1 MNRLWSRTAAIEI
14 PLDLT
19 WYADRWPWF
28 AGAAGLLLA
37 YLLGRTARPRAE
49 DPPSTPG
56 TDGQLAALG
65 ERLTSMGQQQENLA
79 RTLRALEGVLGH
91 NQARG
96 AFGEVQLERLVAD
109 LLPAA
114 AYRLRAPIGRN
125 RVDCLIG
132 LPWPPGPVPVD
143 AKFPLEAFRAWQDA
157 GDAAGAAKALRRLER
172 DFGVHVEA
180 IRSKYLAPG
189 TTADF
194 ALLFLPSEAVFA
206 ALHTHCRQA
215 IEAAHHARVF
225 PVSPSTLWPLL
236 NTLAAVL
243 RDVSFAEG
251 THRMQAEAAQ
261 LAADSA
267 ALADLARR
275 TERDWSRLA
284 ADLQALI
291 AAADALAAS
300 GRRFGRKPGP
310 GN

>member
-14 PLDLT
+14 PLDLA
-19 WYADRWPWF
+19 WYIERWPWF

-37 YLLGRTARPRAE
+37 YMLGRMGRADRNG
-49 DPPSTPG
+49 DPAAG
-56 TDGQLAALG
+56 QQLAALG
-65 ERLTSMGQQQENLA
+65 ERLTSMGRQQETLG
-79 RTLRALEGVLGH
+79 RTLHALEGVLG
-91 NQARG
+91 NKQARG

-114 AYRLRAPIGRN
+114 SYRLQAPIGRN
-125 RVDCLIG
+125 RVDCLIA

-143 AKFPLEAFRAWQDA
+143 AKFPLEAFRTWQNADS
-157 GDAAGAAKALRRLER
+157 DAGAARALRQFGR
-172 DFGVHVEA
+172 DFASHVEA
-180 IRSKYLAPG
+180 IRSKYLVPG

-206 ALHTHCRQA
+206 TLHTHCR
-215 IEAAHHARVF
+215 EAVEKAHRARVF

-236 NTLAAVL
+236 NTLAAVM
-243 RDVSFAEG
+243 RDVTFAEG
-251 THRMQAEAAQ
+251 SLQMQAAAEQ

-291 AAADALAAS
+291 AAADTLAAS
-300 GRRFGRKPGP
+300 GRQFGRKPGS